1 MRRLF
6 ACCFLFFM
14 SIFSYASSYD
24 DGQDSVYNSD
34 NSQKNSSDTSTKDS
48 STTKNDGSNNKLV
61 EEMNKKTEIGLKVF
75 DKILGKDGG
84 QAKQDFAQNIGQ
96 DPTSSELG
104 GDGSGED
111 DVKNPFGEAFG
122 GESKTIDQRGG

>member
-1 MRRLF
+1 MKLIF
-6 ACCFLFFM
+6 ACCFFLLV
-14 SIFSYASSYD
+14 SNYSYANYPY
-24 DGQDSVYNSD
+24 GNEDSDYN
-34 NSQKNSSDTSTKDS
+34 NQNKNSSETSTKDS
-48 STTKNDGSNNKLV
+48 STTKNDGGNNKLV

-75 DKILGKDGG
+75 DKILGKDGD

-96 DPTSSELG
+96 DPTSGELG

-122 GESKTIDQRGG
+122 GDSKTIDQRGG